1 MTIYDELICR
11 SYFDDIESIR
21 EVIMTKKVSTKKFQN
36 IKKIFKRKKKN
47 SKEKKEI
54 QKKKKFRGA
63 KKFSSEKNILR
74 EKNLRE
80 TKILTEKK
88 SILKTKFFLKPIE
101 TSKKLKL
108 WKNYIKTLT
117 KIILSGKLYLLDVAR
132 VYRILC
138 FIHTVLYAL
147 TITMVK

>member
-36 IKKIFKRKKKN
+36 IKKIFREKKKKFERKKRN
-47 SKEKKEI
+47 SKEKKI
-54 QKKKKFRGA
+54 SRGKKIFERKK
-63 KKFSSEKNILR
+63 ILR

-108 WKNYIKTLT
+108 WKNDIKTLT

>member
-1 MTIYDELICR
+1 
-11 SYFDDIESIR
+11 
-21 EVIMTKKVSTKKFQN
+21 MTKKVSTKKFQN
-36 IKKIFKRKKKN
+36 IKKIFREKKKN

-63 KKFSSEKNILR
+63 KKFSREKKILR

-108 WKNYIKTLT
+108 WKNDIKTLT